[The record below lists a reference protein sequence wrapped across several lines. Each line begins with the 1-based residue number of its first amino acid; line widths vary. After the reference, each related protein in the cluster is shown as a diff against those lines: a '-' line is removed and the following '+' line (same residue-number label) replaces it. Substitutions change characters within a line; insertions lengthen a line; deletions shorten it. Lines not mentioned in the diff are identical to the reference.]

1 MRKSFLNRS
10 VSTLCHEVKEKWKE
24 KIKEKESERKVLATT
39 AVEGRKGRR
48 RRRRRSHPSNEND
61 ITVVALLYHLLFH
74 PLDPK

>member
-39 AVEGRKGRR
+39 AVEGRRGR